1 MDRRPAAG
9 YKQGAIL
16 ARPQER
22 LMSAPD
28 DFQALMARV
37 RGGDE
42 RAAAELV
49 SRYEP
54 LIRREVRLRLED
66 RRLARAFDS
75 VDLCQSV
82 LASFFV
88 RAAAGQY
95 DLDQPGQLAALLV
108 KMARNKVASAAR
120 HQNRQRRD
128 QRRGAGDGADLEQF
142 TGGGPTPS
150 RVAIGKELLA
160 NFFERLTDEERQIAD
175 LRAGGL
181 GWEEVAAQ
189 LGGTATARRMQL
201 TRAAKRVVRE
211 LGLDEGAPD

>member
-1 MDRRPAAG
+1 
-9 YKQGAIL
+9 
-16 ARPQER
+16 
-22 LMSAPD
+22 MSAPQ
-28 DFQALMARV
+28 DFRELMARM
-37 RGGDE
+37 RAGDE

-95 DLDQPGQLAALLV
+95 DVDQPGQLAALLV
-108 KMARNKVASAAR
+108 RMARNKLASAAR

-128 QRRGAGDGADLEQF
+128 QRRVAGGAADLEAVA
-142 TGGGPTPS
+142 GGGPTPS
-150 RVAIGKELLA
+150 RVAVGKELLA
-160 NFFERLTDEERQIAD
+160 NFFDRLSEEERQIAD
-175 LRAGGL
+175 LRARGL
-181 GWEEVAAQ
+181 PWEDVAGQ
-189 LGGTATARRMQL
+189 LGGTAQARRMQL
-201 TRAAKRVVRE
+201 ARAAERVARE
-211 LGLDEGAPD
+211 LGLDDGAAD